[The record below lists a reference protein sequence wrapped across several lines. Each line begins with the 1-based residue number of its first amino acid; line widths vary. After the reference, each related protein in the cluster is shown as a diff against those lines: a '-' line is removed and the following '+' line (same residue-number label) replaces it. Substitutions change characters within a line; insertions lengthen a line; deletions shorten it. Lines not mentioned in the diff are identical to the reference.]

1 MSKFL
6 AYKSWLLAFLIA
18 CYALPASAQP
28 APLVVGVLPT
38 LSPRVLINNYQPF
51 RLYLEKTLK
60 RPVEMVTAT
69 DFATF
74 HKSTMAGDY
83 DIVVTAAN
91 LGRLAQVDAGYLPLA
106 TYKST
111 NRALLMTS
119 KASPL
124 KSIGDLRGE
133 SVATLDRF
141 ALVAGQAR
149 VWLEEQGLHERLD
162 YQLLETSSHNSA
174 GYSVL
179 SGESTLAIISPAGWK
194 QMPANIRDG
203 LQVYA
208 TLPAVPGIM
217 WLASPDLTREVL
229 RLKSALLVFSPS
241 LPEGKQ
247 FFEVTGYQGMR
258 EITPEEMK
266 SLDLYTVYLKKHLGQ

>member
-6 AYKSWLLAFLIA
+6 AYISWLVAFLIA
-18 CYALPASAQP
+18 CQILPVNAQS

-38 LSPRVLINNYQPF
+38 LSPRVLINNYQPI
-51 RLYLEKTLK
+51 RLYLEQTLK
-60 RPVEMVTAT
+60 RPVALVTAK
-69 DFATF
+69 DFTTF

-83 DIVVTAAN
+83 DIVVTAAH
-91 LGRLAQVDAGYLPLA
+91 LGRLAQVDAGYLPMA
-106 TYKST
+106 TYKSV

-124 KSIGDLRGE
+124 KSIRDLRGQT
-133 SVATLDRF
+133 VATLDRF
-141 ALVAGQAR
+141 ALIAGQAR
-149 VWLEEQGLHERLD
+149 VWLQEQGLHERLD
-162 YQLLETSSHNSA
+162 YQLLEASNNNSA

-194 QMPANIRDG
+194 QVPADIRDG

-208 TLPAVPGIM
+208 TLPPLPSLMWLTSPHLSREIPHLKSVLLAFSPGI
-217 WLASPDLTREVL
+217 PQ
-229 RLKSALLVFSPS
+229 
-241 LPEGKQ
+241 GKQ

-258 EITPEEMK
+258 EVLPEEMK
-266 SLDLYTVYLKKHLGQ
+266 SLDIYTVYLKKYLGQ

>member
-6 AYKSWLLAFLIA
+6 AYISWLVAFLIA
-18 CYALPASAQP
+18 CQILPVHAQS

-38 LSPRVLINNYQPF
+38 LSPRVLINNYQPI
-51 RLYLEKTLK
+51 RLYLEQTLK
-60 RPVEMVTAT
+60 RPVALVTAK
-69 DFATF
+69 DFTTF

-83 DIVVTAAN
+83 DIVVTAAH
-91 LGRLAQVDAGYLPLA
+91 LGRLAQVDAGYLPMA
-106 TYKST
+106 TYKSV

-124 KSIGDLRGE
+124 KSIRDLRGQT
-133 SVATLDRF
+133 VATLDRF
-141 ALVAGQAR
+141 ALIAGQAR
-149 VWLEEQGLHERLD
+149 VWLQEQGLHERLD

-179 SGESTLAIISPAGWK
+179 SGESTLAFISPAGWK
-194 QMPANIRDG
+194 QVPADIRDG

-208 TLPAVPGIM
+208 TLPPLPSLMWLTSPHLSHEIPHFKSVLLAFSPGI
-217 WLASPDLTREVL
+217 PQ
-229 RLKSALLVFSPS
+229 
-241 LPEGKQ
+241 GKQ

-258 EITPEEMK
+258 EVLPEEMK
-266 SLDLYTVYLKKHLGQ
+266 SLDIYTVYLKKYLGQ